1 MQRLALEVDTR
12 EESGKGAARRL
23 RARGLVPGVAYGFG
37 LETRNVQVALRSLE
51 KAIET
56 GTNALFDL
64 SGDAAFKG
72 KMFLVKEAQRD
83 PVSRGLLHCDFFSVD
98 TRRTI
103 HVAIPLLFEGKPAGV
118 EMGGVL
124 EPLMRELD
132 VSCLPLAIPDAIRLD
147 VSGLEIGDA
156 LHVRDLTIP
165 EGVEVLADESA
176 NVVHVIA
183 PRIEEEPTD
192 EAEALEGAPEAAEA
206 APAGDA
212 AASDAQAPPGEKQ
225 AAKGKGD

>member
-12 EESGKGAARRL
+12 EECGKGAARRL
-23 RARGLVPGVAYGFG
+23 RARGLVPAVAYGYR
-37 LETRNVQVALRSLE
+37 LKALNLQVGSRTLE
-51 KAIET
+51 KAMET
-56 GTNALFDL
+56 GVNALFDL

-98 TRRTI
+98 TRHSI
-103 HVAIPLLFEGKPAGV
+103 HVAVPLQFEGKPVGV

-124 EPLMRELD
+124 EPLMREIE
-132 VSCLPLAIPDAIRLD
+132 VRCLPLAIPDAIQLD
-147 VSGLEIGDA
+147 VSSLEIGDA

-165 EGVEVLADESA
+165 EGVEVLADESV

-183 PRIEEEPTD
+183 PKIEEEPTD

-206 APAGDA
+206 AAPGEAAPSDGEPPA
-212 AASDAQAPPGEKQ
+212 GEKQ
-225 AAKGKGD
+225 AAKGEGD